1 MPKQTR
7 KQFSQVLADLANEK
21 YPPSKEDLYAVSDL
35 GGKQLQQ
42 FAAGWRG
49 LSAARRLRI
58 LTEMGELA
66 DSHVEFNYH
75 AIARAVLED
84 EDDKVRAA
92 AIRNL
97 WEDQSADLIAPFVKA
112 LTQDKSAEVRAA
124 AASALGIYVYLG
136 ETEELPR
143 AKAKAVE
150 DTLLKI
156 FGGADTVE
164 VRRRALESVSFSG
177 RSEVTAAIDAAY
189 ESGPELMRVSALHAM
204 GRNLDGERW
213 GPTVLNELTNG
224 NPLLRFE
231 AARAAGEL
239 QLEEAL
245 PPLGDLLDDDD
256 REVQEAG
263 IRALGELGGREA
275 ERLLERRLET
285 ADEELAELIEDAL
298 AEAEFMDGMSF
309 LGMVDVGDDEHD
321 EEVSRLN

>member
-1 MPKQTR
+1 
-7 KQFSQVLADLANEK
+7 
-21 YPPSKEDLYAVSDL
+21 
-35 GGKQLQQ
+35 
-42 FAAGWRG
+42 
-49 LSAARRLRI
+49 
-58 LTEMGELA
+58 
-66 DSHVEFNYH
+66 
-75 AIARAVLED
+75 
-84 EDDKVRAA
+84 
-92 AIRNL
+92 
-97 WEDQSADLIAPFVKA
+97 
-112 LTQDKSAEVRAA
+112 
-124 AASALGIYVYLG
+124 
-136 ETEELPR
+136 
-143 AKAKAVE
+143 
-150 DTLLKI
+150 
-156 FGGADTVE
+156 VE

-177 RSEVTAAIDAAY
+177 RREVTAAIDAAY

-309 LGMVDVGDDEHD
+309 VGMVDVGDDEHD

>member
-156 FGGADTVE
+156 FGGADPVE
-164 VRRRALESVSFSG
+164 VRRRAL
-177 RSEVTAAIDAAY
+177 
-189 ESGPELMRVSALHAM
+189 
-204 GRNLDGERW
+204 
-213 GPTVLNELTNG
+213 
-224 NPLLRFE
+224 
-231 AARAAGEL
+231 
-239 QLEEAL
+239 
-245 PPLGDLLDDDD
+245 
-256 REVQEAG
+256 
-263 IRALGELGGREA
+263 
-275 ERLLERRLET
+275 
-285 ADEELAELIEDAL
+285 
-298 AEAEFMDGMSF
+298 
-309 LGMVDVGDDEHD
+309 
-321 EEVSRLN
+321 